1 MDIKKL
7 NATIKNPRTTDC
19 KLNVIYFSN
28 PDLPAD
34 SIAMMAK
41 HPRIEPALLSWILT
55 NDGHHFNVAFA
66 VATRTSMLTFTPLR
80 ELACM
85 IRDNTHNW
93 SREELEQI
101 FEEFK
106 KHIPADEP
114 FGPYYNWRELSYDQV
129 AVLCDD
135 DDEDDDDFY
144 DCTGDEDDY
153 DEFWNDDDDDQD
165 EDYARGDYEYDPVT
179 DAYYD
184 EEGNEVDYV
193 EASLAEAWDDAME
206 K

>member
-7 NATIKNPRTTDC
+7 NAVIKNRRTTDRT
-19 KLNVIYFSN
+19 LNVIYYGN
-28 PDLPAD
+28 LDLPAE
-34 SIAMMAK
+34 SIAMIAK
-41 HPRIEPALLSWILT
+41 HPRIESTLLSWILT
-55 NDGHHFNVAFA
+55 YDGHHFVVAHA
-66 VATRTSMLTFTPLR
+66 VASRAELLPFTPLR

-106 KHIPADEP
+106 KHIPEDNP
-114 FGPYYNWRELSYDQV
+114 FGPYYSWRNLSYDQV
-129 AVLCDD
+129 CVLCDD
-135 DDEDDDDFY
+135 DDDDDDCY

-153 DEFWNDDDDDQD
+153 DEFWNDDDDYCDND
-165 EDYARGDYEYDPVT
+165 DYARGDYEYDPDT
-179 DAYYD
+179 DSYYD
-184 EEGNEVDYV
+184 EDGNEVDYV
-193 EASLAEAWDDAME
+193 EGALAEAWDDAME